1 MVKSIDRETR
11 GPGILFVIVVLLIVG
26 VVAAR
31 LMGWNPLGG
40 QSTEENL
47 PRVTDLGG
55 AAGQSGSDT
64 GSGTGAGSGSGGSV
78 PAAAPTVIIYHTYA
92 SQNYSPNEAY
102 TTQGRA
108 GEIVEVG
115 AELARQLEARGIRAI
130 HLQNVND
137 WPSHSEAYKV
147 AASVVEEKIQST
159 ANVAAVIDVH
169 RDGLSGKPDGYT
181 TALINNAPAAKIL
194 LVVGDLDNPE
204 LDSNVAFAE
213 QVRTGLNRMYPDL
226 SRGIKIQPIDRNGDL
241 HPQHLTAVIGDYTDN
256 TLEEAKRG
264 AAALAAVLAEA
275 LRGQA

>member
-11 GPGILFVIVVLLIVG
+11 GPGILFVVVVLLIVG

-31 LMGWNPLGG
+31 LLGWNPLGG
-40 QSTEENL
+40 QGQEGNL
-47 PRVTDLGG
+47 PQIGDLGG
-55 AAGQSGSDT
+55 AVGGSDT
-64 GSGTGAGSGSGGSV
+64 GTGGDTGGSL
-78 PAAAPTVIIYHTYA
+78 PAAVPTVIIYHTYA

-102 TTQGRA
+102 TTQGRP

-137 WPSHSEAYKV
+137 WPSHAEAYKV
-147 AASVVEEKIQST
+147 AASVVEQKIRAT
-159 ANVAAVIDVH
+159 PNVVAVIDVH

-181 TALINNAPAAKIL
+181 TGLINNESAAKIL

-213 QVRTGLNRMYPDL
+213 QVRAGLNRMYPDL
-226 SRGIKIQPIDRNGDL
+226 SRGIKIQPINRNGHL

-256 TLEEAKRG
+256 NLEEAKRG